1 CRDNSSTPRPNG
13 HARAPVRPCVA
24 SRSECPRRGRPRPR
38 GGADVC
44 GAPAEGCGRRPDGEG
59 GSPLLGAG
67 EGTGRVGRPAPERL
81 PPARPRG
88 GHRPPVVAAPARPY
102 SLAAPAHPY
111 SLAAPARPSSLA
123 ATVPRLNGSV
133 PCTPWTASR

>member
-1 CRDNSSTPRPNG
+1 PGGGAHDRAGARMCAG
-13 HARAPVRPCVA
+13 RAPRGA
-24 SRSECPRRGRPRPR
+24 GGRS
-38 GGADVC
+38 
-44 GAPAEGCGRRPDGEG
+44 DGEG

-102 SLAAPAHPY
+102 SLAAPARPS